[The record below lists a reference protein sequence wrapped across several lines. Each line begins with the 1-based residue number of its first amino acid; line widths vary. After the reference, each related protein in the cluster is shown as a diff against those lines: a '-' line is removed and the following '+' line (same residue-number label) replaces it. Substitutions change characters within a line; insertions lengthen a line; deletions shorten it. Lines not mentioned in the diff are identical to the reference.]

1 MTKDLTE
8 GSPIK
13 LIWFFSLPV
22 IGGNL
27 FQLFY
32 TLADTIIVGQTIGE
46 KALSAVG
53 STTVI
58 IYFILVYI
66 QGLTNGFAILL
77 AQAYG
82 LKDKNGV
89 KKSIVSAIYLSL
101 GISILITA
109 LTLPLCGP
117 IIQWMKIPEEIY
129 EDSYSYLFIVLAG
142 TITTVFYNMI
152 SNTLRALGD
161 SRLPLIY
168 LILSSVLNIV
178 LDYILIVF
186 CHMGVSGAAAA
197 TIISQFI
204 ASVLSFASS
213 IKRYDEMKIEKRLWN
228 FDIESILSHLK
239 LGLLMGIQMSVMCI
253 GQLVMQAAVNSLGT
267 IAIAG
272 YTAATKVDQLGV
284 LVSNAFVTSIAAY
297 AAQNYG
303 AHRLDRI
310 RKGVN
315 ASLIIVE
322 SCAIIMAL
330 LIYAIEPLIVP
341 LFVKGPTAEIFSY
354 AHDYFSVVL
363 PFYPMLGLLVIYRT
377 TDQAMNLT
385 WVPLA
390 ACLAELLARCTS
402 AVLLTKS
409 AGYKGIAFSHPLAW
423 CSACLIVIPA
433 YYLYMKKADQKMH

>member
-8 GSPIK
+8 GKPLK
-13 LIWFFSLPV
+13 LIWLFSLPV

-32 TLADTIIVGQTIGE
+32 TIADTIIVGQTIGE

-58 IYFILVYI
+58 IYFILVFI
-66 QGLTNGFAILL
+66 QGLTSGFAILL
-77 AQAYG
+77 AQSFG

-101 GISILITA
+101 GISLILTA
-109 LTLPLCGP
+109 ITLPLCRLM
-117 IIQWMKIPEEIY
+117 IHWMMIPDEISG
-129 EDSYSYLFIVLAG
+129 DAYSYLFIVLAG

-168 LILSSVLNIV
+168 LILSSLLNIV
-178 LDYILIVF
+178 LDYVLIVF
-186 CHMGVSGAAAA
+186 CNMGVSGAAAA
-197 TIISQFI
+197 TIISQLI
-204 ASVLSFASS
+204 AAVMSFASS
-213 IKRYDEMKIEKRLWN
+213 IKRYEEMKIERKLWN
-228 FDIESILSHLK
+228 IDIENIVSHLK
-239 LGLLMGIQMSVMCI
+239 LGMLMGMQMSVMCI
-253 GQLVMQAAVNSLGT
+253 GQLVMQASVNSLGT
-267 IAIAG
+267 TAIAG

-284 LVSNAFVTSIAAY
+284 LVNNAFVTSIAAY

-303 AHRLDRI
+303 AHRIDRI
-310 RKGVN
+310 KQGVN
-315 ASLIIVE
+315 ASLLIVE

-330 LIYAIEPLIVP
+330 LIFMVEPLIVP
-341 LFVKGPTAEIFSY
+341 LFVNNPTAEIFSY
-354 AHDYFSVVL
+354 ARDYFIVVL

-402 AVLLTKS
+402 AILLARI

-423 CSACLIVIPA
+423 GAVHASLSFLHITAI
-433 YYLYMKKADQKMH
+433 